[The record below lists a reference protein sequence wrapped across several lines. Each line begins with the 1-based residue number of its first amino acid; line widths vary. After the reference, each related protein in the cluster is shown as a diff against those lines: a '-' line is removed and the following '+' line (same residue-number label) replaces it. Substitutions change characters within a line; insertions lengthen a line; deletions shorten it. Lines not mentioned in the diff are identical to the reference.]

1 VETKLPSSRRVPS
14 IMVNESGLPLTA
26 IEDNTVLAFGAGG
39 ANIILFIVIIY
50 NMEDTYLILYYF
62 N

>member
-1 VETKLPSSRRVPS
+1 MPS

-50 NMEDTYLILYYF
+50 NMEDNKSTSY
-62 N
+62 